1 MDTINNEMVNFK
13 INGIPVQVPK
23 GYTILQAAREANIEI
38 PTLCYLKDLNCIGA
52 CRVCMVEAIINNKP
66 ARSLLAACVYPVE
79 EGMEVFTNTPA
90 VRKSRKLTL
99 ELLLANHNKKCLS
112 CEKSTNCE
120 LQRLAREYG
129 CDEEHFKS
137 EPPRYDI
144 DDISPYI
151 VRDNNKCI
159 QCMRCVAACKN
170 VQTVSVIGAIQ
181 RGFNAHVGSAFDKSL
196 ADSPCVGCGQCVVS
210 CPVGALKEKSQEDK
224 VWDAIADPNKKVIF
238 FTAPS
243 IKATL
248 GESFG
253 MPIGTNVE
261 GKMAAA
267 IRRLGKDVTIF
278 NMDFTADLT
287 IMEEANELVER
298 VTKGGVLP
306 MFTSCCPGWVK
317 FVEHYYPEF
326 TPNLSTCK
334 SPQAMFGAVLKG
346 YYAQKNGLK
355 PEDIFV
361 VSVIPCTAK
370 KFEVTRE
377 QLRSEPE
384 YDDVDVA
391 LTTRELAR
399 MIQRAGIKFTELE
412 DEDYD
417 LPFNKA
423 TGGGAIFGATG
434 GVLEAALRTAAHTL
448 DGDFK
453 KVDFEEVRGPEPIR
467 TVTYEVAGT
476 KITVAVASG
485 LGNARKILEMIK
497 SGELD
502 CQMVEIMACPGGC
515 INGGGQPIQS
525 DSVLNTVDYKALRSK
540 ALYDYDINSEFRCS
554 HDSPVIKMIYG
565 EFFEKPGSEKSHK
578 YLHTHYV
585 ERGHFYK

>member
-1 MDTINNEMVNFK
+1 METVHLKINN
-13 INGIPVQVPK
+13 IPVEVPK

-38 PTLCYLKDLNCIGA
+38 PTLCYLKDINCIGA
-52 CRVCMVEAIINNKP
+52 CRVCMVEAKQNGRP
-66 ARSLLAACVYPVE
+66 MRGLLAACVYPAE
-79 EGMEVFTNTPA
+79 EGLEVFTNTPA

-137 EPPRYDI
+137 EPTRYEI
-144 DDISPYI
+144 DDLSPYI

-159 QCMRCVAACKN
+159 QCMRCVAVCKN
-170 VQTVSVIGAIQ
+170 VQTVSTIGPIQ

-196 ADSPCVGCGQCVVS
+196 ADAPCVGCGQCVVS

-224 VWDAIADPNKKVIF
+224 VWDAIADPTKHVMF
-238 FTAPS
+238 YTAPS

-253 MPIGTNVE
+253 LPIGTNVD

-267 IRRLGKDVTIF
+267 VRRLGDNVNIF

-287 IMEEANELVER
+287 IIEEANELVQR
-298 VTKGGVLP
+298 ITTGGTLP

-326 TPNLSTCK
+326 LPNLSTCK

-346 YYAQKNGLK
+346 YYAQKMGLDPK
-355 PEDIFV
+355 DIFV

-377 QLRSEPE
+377 QLRSEPD

-399 MIQRAGIKFTELE
+399 MIKRAGIKFEELP

-417 LPFNKA
+417 TPFNKA

-448 DGDFK
+448 DGEFK

-467 TVTYEVAGT
+467 TVTYEVAGV

-515 INGGGQPIQS
+515 INGGGQPIPS
-525 DSVLNTVDYKALRSK
+525 DSVLNNVDYKAIRSK
-540 ALYDYDINSEFRCS
+540 ALYDYDKNAEFRSS
-554 HDSPVIKMIYG
+554 HESPVIKMVYD
-565 EFFEKPGSEKSHK
+565 EFFKEPGSHEAHK
-578 YLHTHYV
+578 YLHTSYT